1 MSKSI
6 TQKMKYKQS
15 VIKFSLKYG
24 VKEAAKRFN
33 EWPKTI
39 YRWIERY
46 DGSIKSLADKSRR
59 PLSHPNQ
66 HTEAEIKLIKNF
78 KRNNKETGLVVLWV
92 KLREAGYT
100 RTIQGLYHVMQRLG
114 IYEKAPSKKKQSQP
128 KEWVTGN
135 YPGDKVQVDVK
146 YVPEECLTKELKEE
160 GIRLYQY
167 TAIDEYTRLRY
178 IWYTNAHD
186 TYASTIFLEK
196 LVKYFPFK
204 IKTIQTDNGFEFTN
218 RLSWNAFTKDKKTMF
233 EKKLKEL
240 GIKYKNIE
248 PYTPKQNGKVERSH
262 RKDQERFYYGRKF
275 YSLED
280 LKNQGRHWL
289 KEYNNF
295 PMKPLKW
302 LSPREYLKQY
312 KSQGQTC

>member
-24 VKEAAKRFN
+24 VKEAAKKFN

-78 KRNNKETGLVVLWV
+78 KRNNKEIGLVVLWV

-114 IYEKAPSKKKQSQP
+114 IYEKAPSKKKQPQP

-146 YVPEECLTKELKEE
+146 YVPEECLAKELKEQ
-160 GIRLYQY
+160 GTRLYQY

-204 IKTIQTDNGFEFTN
+204 VKTIQTDNGFEFTN

-262 RKDQERFYYGRKF
+262 RKDQEGFYYGRKF